1 MTHLATISK
10 LAVAYWRSHGVRR
23 EQNLLVLQD
32 ALRDRYGDAVVGR
45 ILRRARDRAE
55 VWTEASATSLPV
67 AVLLDIDKL
76 EATDD
81 LGAATRPTW
90 VVRDKPVGKRPVDI
104 VLAAVRGRP
113 PNPRRPYDY
122 VVIVSD
128 GSSTKPDWWT
138 FPRKETAA
146 LFVKDM
152 RDSGY
157 HEIRVER
164 RERDRWR

>member
-81 LGAATRPTW
+81 LPTSTRPARI
-90 VVRDKPVGKRPVDI
+90 VRDKPAGKRATDI
-104 VLAAVRGRP
+104 VLATVRGRP
-113 PNPRRPYDY
+113 PNPRRQYDY

-128 GSSTKPDWWT
+128 GYEKPDWWT
-138 FPRKETAA
+138 FARKETAS